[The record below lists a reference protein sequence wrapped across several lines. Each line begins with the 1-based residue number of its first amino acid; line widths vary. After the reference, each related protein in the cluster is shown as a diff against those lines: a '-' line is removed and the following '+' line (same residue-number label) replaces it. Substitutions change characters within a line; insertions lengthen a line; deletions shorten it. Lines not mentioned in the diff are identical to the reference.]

1 MTNLFSALSITLGV
15 IVMISIVKRYFDEQ
29 RSFDKQDRDD
39 RREFLRRCYE
49 RDDELFRMQL
59 AREQG
64 FRDAARE
71 EASA

>member
-15 IVMISIVKRYFDEQ
+15 IVMISIVKDYLNDKAEA
-29 RSFDKQDRDD
+29 DKQERA
-39 RREFLRRCYE
+39 RRRAILRRWYE
-49 RDDELFRMQL
+49 QEDELFRMQL

-71 EASA
+71 AE